1 MTEGQ
6 PPAPKPAMNPALK
19 WTLIGCGGFLLFL
32 LVVVSIAA
40 FLFIRKARQ
49 VRADL
54 AAKGIQVDTSR
65 GLRGAAFGL
74 SVGLVRS
81 MEPAVLLALPK
92 EEHPAANRA
101 FRDLAAKGPAFTHQD
116 MQDLDAAMRDFNAAN
131 EALSKAGKPPLDPEA
146 SRRFVKA
153 IQGIADRH

>member
-81 MEPAVLLALPK
+81 MEPAVLLALPR
-92 EEHPAANRA
+92 EEHPAANKA
-101 FRDLAAKGPAFTHQD
+101 FADLAAKGSAFTHQD
-116 MQDLDAAMRDFNAAN
+116 MQDLDAAMRDYNAATK
-131 EALSKAGKPPLDPEA
+131 ALTEAGKPPIDPGA
-146 SRRFVKA
+146 ARRFVTA
-153 IQGIADRH
+153 IQAIADRH